1 MRTGDYRISIIRQH
15 SRFLLDEKPIRWH
28 EEVWISWHA
37 DDGFMLEKYSAQ
49 DENLIQL
56 PPEEVGETS
65 PDPNHAAPAQP
76 VLR

>member
-1 MRTGDYRISIIRQH
+1 
-15 SRFLLDEKPIRWH
+15 
-28 EEVWISWHA
+28 
-37 DDGFMLEKYSAQ
+37 MLEKYSAQ